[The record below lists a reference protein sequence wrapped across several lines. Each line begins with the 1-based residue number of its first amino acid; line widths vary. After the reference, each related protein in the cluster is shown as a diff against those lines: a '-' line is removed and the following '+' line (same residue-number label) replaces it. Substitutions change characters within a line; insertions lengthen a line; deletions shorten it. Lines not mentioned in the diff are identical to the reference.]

1 MLFRNTFTFWFSTP
15 TRFSWKICSLLKDGL
30 LIYFFCFLWS
40 VNNCILQRCLGD
52 SRDLPYMLQK
62 KTKQNIS
69 LSLMCAYY
77 GVSVVVFVINIFFLF
92 HQNQWTCRKK
102 IKLFNNNENIL
113 PVAHQFEEVLFKVV
127 FVIFSHIG
135 VEIDVRL

>member
-1 MLFRNTFTFWFSTP
+1 MFRNTFTFWFSTP

-30 LIYFFCFLWS
+30 LTYFFSFLSS

-62 KTKQNIS
+62 KKNKDIS

-77 GVSVVVFVINIFFLF
+77 GVAVVVFVINIFFYFIRINVSEHVENKSNCSTIMKISYLL
-92 HQNQWTCRKK
+92 HISLKK
-102 IKLFNNNENIL
+102 SFSKSFLAFFLIL
-113 PVAHQFEEVLFKVV
+113 ELK
-127 FVIFSHIG
+127 SM
-135 VEIDVRL
+135 